1 MATITS
7 LNFAIRSSWDG
18 TALNRARDDLMALQA
33 QMRQISGASLHFTVD
48 ADTEEAKAK
57 IQELR
62 AQARDIQMGID
73 LNDGQLATA
82 EAKLDILARDR
93 EVDVR
98 VNDHDIADK
107 MDRISDSM
115 ENASVSAVNFG
126 NSSNRAGFMGKLAMA
141 GFAAALVVLPGLI
154 NLVGAS
160 LTGGMG
166 AAIIAVGILA
176 LKENEQLKAGW
187 EALWGDLKRVATESA
202 QPMLQPLLDAM
213 GMMRARINEMAP
225 AFRGL
230 FEAVAPAIK
239 PLTGGLLDLIQNL
252 MPGLQ
257 QALAQ
262 SGPMVAGFAEGLGK
276 LGTRV
281 SNMFAGMADGAV
293 GFGRLWSV
301 TFDQI
306 GFMMEQFG
314 VAAGKMSVTGTNL
327 WDRLLTGL
335 NQFIGGFL
343 DGLVQFTAALDAG
356 IGDSLSIFGLLGD
369 VMRGVLGPLG
379 ELVAAVSNV
388 LMPVM
393 DGAVQAVTP
402 VVAALMTGL
411 TPAIQSLVP
420 LAEALRPLMIML
432 GQTLADAIRQLAPLL
447 PPIVDALVAAL
458 IPAFQALIPALVP
471 VVQEFANGLKPI
483 LEMLPGVINTLS
495 PIVVGLAIA
504 FGQIVTWV
512 APLIPHLMQMY
523 VAWKLINGAMA
534 IGRGIMVAYTAVRVA
549 LTAATI
555 AGTAATWASNIA
567 MMANPIGLII
577 VAVGALAAAI
587 VWLATKTQFFQTVWE
602 GVKTGV
608 AAAWNWLKGAWDATG
623 GFLAMRWEQFTS
635 TIVNAWNTVWGA
647 ISGAWDSTVGFLK
660 MRWDQFTG
668 TIANAWNT
676 TWNAV
681 KTAAQAVWGFLTAA
695 WNQFLGILKAAWDIA
710 SGPLKVAWEVFWFA
724 IRAVPAMIW
733 AWAEVVWGHL
743 LGFFR
748 QSWETFVAI
757 FKPIWDALWNGIK
770 MAAENV
776 WNGLKVSWEFLW
788 NGIKAIWDW
797 WVGVV
802 HAVWD
807 PFWNGIKAA
816 AEAVWNA
823 LKGAWDWLW
832 NQLKATLDWWTNLVH
847 AIWDPFWN
855 WVKQAAENVW
865 NAIKA
870 SWDWLWNAVKGTW
883 DWIVG
888 VFHAVWDPF
897 WNGLK
902 AAAQAVWDAIKGA
915 WDWLWN
921 TLKTAW
927 ENFSGTL
934 RAGWE
939 NFWNWVRDFVT
950 GVWDAVTGKFGE
962 FKQKV
967 EDVFNAMVQKAEEIW
982 DKIRGIFAKPINF
995 VVDIWNDHVAGKFGL
1010 PELKRI
1016 EGFAT
1021 GGAVNGPGTATSD
1034 SIPARLSA
1042 GEHVWTAREVDAAG
1056 GQNAVYQM
1064 RQDVLNGTFPAYAN
1078 GGAVTGSISDK
1089 KVEDVKNFMRG
1100 EDGKPYQY
1108 GGVGN
1113 PSWDCSGLWSGIVN
1127 VLNGL
1132 PATAGRLFS
1141 TESDFESQGWTPGL
1155 SGRVTIG
1162 IMRGGGGPN
1171 SHMAG
1176 TVDGIN
1182 MESSG
1187 DNGVRMGGPARG
1199 SDNGMFSTH
1208 FTLPEIGGDFVSGG
1222 AGGGGGGGIV
1232 RRVLSNLFK
1241 TLTNPLINAIPNP
1254 FFPGVSDPYSG
1265 FPKNAATKLRDEIY
1279 EKIRGKEDQYG
1290 GDVGG
1295 TIPDGERLNIINEA
1309 LRITHTPPPSTIDSW
1324 QRGMNTLIQRESGWN
1339 SGAVNNWDSNAAA
1352 GNSSRGL
1359 AQVIPTTF
1367 NAHKVPGYDNID
1379 APIDNVAASIN
1390 YIKDRYGSI
1399 ENVQQANAA
1408 MPPKGYE
1415 TGTNSAAAGWSLV
1428 GENGPEMVNFRG
1440 GEQVKTFDDI
1450 IRALKDSATGQVRD
1464 LESKVSTELRTT
1476 MDRLAQVLTDDNR
1489 NNREQVA
1496 AEIRGLVER
1505 VSADVNQSGMRFA
1518 QSVEDA
1524 IERVLAAAGMQ
1535 LNLTMPV
1542 PQNAADAAAYA
1553 QEVANQ
1559 LLPQLE
1565 MMIRQRIGTR

>member
-57 IQELR
+57 IAELR

-93 EVDVR
+93 EVDIR
-98 VNDHDIADK
+98 LNDHDLANK
-107 MDRISDSM
+107 VDRISDSF

-126 NSSNRAGFMGKLAMA
+126 NSSNRAGFMGKVGLAA
-141 GFAAALVVLPGLI
+141 FAASLVVLPGLI
-154 NLVGAS
+154 NLVGAAM
-160 LTGGMG
+160 TGGMG

-176 LKENEQLKAGW
+176 LKENEQLKAGAKATW
-187 EALWGDLKRVATESA
+187 EEMKRIGAEAA
-202 QPMLQPLLDAM
+202 QPMLQPLLDTL
-213 GMMRARINEMAP
+213 GMVRARLGEMAP
-225 AFRGL
+225 AFKGL

-239 PLTGGLLDLIQNL
+239 PLTAGLLDLVQNL
-252 MPGLQ
+252 MPGLR
-257 QALAQ
+257 QALAE

-276 LGTRV
+276 FGTRL
-281 SNMFAGMADGAV
+281 SNMFAAMSDGAV

-301 TFDQI
+301 TFDQL

-327 WDRLLTGL
+327 WDRLLTGF
-335 NQFIGGFL
+335 NQFVGGFL
-343 DGLVQFTAALDAG
+343 DGLVEFTAALDSG

-379 ELVAAVSNV
+379 ELVAALSNV
-388 LMPVM
+388 LMPIM

-447 PPIVDALVAAL
+447 PPIVDALVSAL

-471 VVQEFANGLKPI
+471 VIQEFANGLKPI

-504 FGQIVTWV
+504 FGQIVQWV
-512 APLIPHLMQMY
+512 SPLIPHLMQMY

-577 VAVGALAAAI
+577 VAIGVLVAAI

-602 GVKTGV
+602 ALKTAM
-608 AAAWNWLKGAWDATG
+608 AAVWNWMKDAWNATV
-623 GFLAMRWEQFTS
+623 GFLAMRWEQFSS
-635 TIVNAWNTVWGA
+635 TIVNAWNTVWNGIKA
-647 ISGAWDSTVGFLK
+647 
-660 MRWDQFTG
+660 
-668 TIANAWNT
+668 
-676 TWNAV
+676 
-681 KTAAQAVWGFLTAA
+681 AAQAVWGFLTTA
-695 WNQFLGILKAAWDIA
+695 WNQFLGVIRAVWDA
-710 SGPLKVAWEVFWFA
+710 VSGPLKVAWDVFWFA
-724 IRAVPAMIW
+724 IRAVAASIW
-733 AWAEVVWGHL
+733 AWAEVVWGAL
-743 LGFFR
+743 LGFFQ
-748 QSWETFVAI
+748 QSWNTFVSI
-757 FKPIWDALWNGIK
+757 FQPIWDAVWGAIK
-770 MAAENV
+770 AAAEGV
-776 WNGLKVSWEFLW
+776 WNALRAAWQFLFDQLKAS
-788 NGIKAIWDW
+788 WDW
-797 WVGVV
+797 WSGLFNSIWQPFWNGVKAAAE
-802 HAVWD
+802 AVWNAIKGAWD
-807 PFWNGIKAA
+807 WLWNTIKGVWDWFAGVINAVWTPFWNGIKAA

-823 LKGAWDWLW
+823 IKAAWDWLW
-832 NQLKATLDWWTNLVH
+832 NV
-847 AIWDPFWN
+847 
-855 WVKQAAENVW
+855 
-865 NAIKA
+865 
-870 SWDWLWNAVKGTW
+870 
-883 DWIVG
+883 
-888 VFHAVWDPF
+888 
-897 WNGLK
+897 
-902 AAAQAVWDAIKGA
+902 
-915 WDWLWN
+915 
-921 TLKTAW
+921 LKTAW
-927 ENFSGTL
+927 DNFSGTL
-934 RAGWE
+934 RAGWDA
-939 NFWNWVRDFVT
+939 FWSWVRDFV
-950 GVWDAVTGKFGE
+950 GDVWNAITTKFGE
-962 FKQKV
+962 FKTKV
-967 EDVFNAMVQKAEEIW
+967 EEVFEAMVRKAEEIW
-982 DKIRGIFAKPINF
+982 DKIRGVFAKPINF

-1010 PELKRI
+1010 PSLTRI
-1016 EGFAT
+1016 DGFAT
-1021 GGAVNGPGTATSD
+1021 GGAVDGPGTGTSD

-1056 GQNAVYQM
+1056 GQNAVYAM
-1064 RQDVLNGTFPAYAN
+1064 RRDVLNGTFPAFAA
-1078 GGAVTGSISDK
+1078 GGAVTSSMSDQ
-1089 KVEDVKNFMRG
+1089 KVENVKNFMRG

-1199 SDNGMFSTH
+1199 SDNAMFGTH

-1222 AGGGGGGGIV
+1222 AGGGGGPGIV
-1232 RRVLSNLFK
+1232 RRILSNLFK

-1254 FFPGVSDPYSG
+1254 FFPGVGDPYAG
-1265 FPKNAATKLRDEIY
+1265 FPKKGAEKIRDSIY
-1279 EKIRGKEDQYG
+1279 DIIRGKEDEYG

-1295 TIPDGERLNIINEA
+1295 SIPDGDRLNIINEA

-1339 SGAVNNWDSNAAA
+1339 SAAVNNWDSNAAA

-1367 NAHKVPGYDNID
+1367 NAYKVPGYDNID

-1390 YIKDRYGSI
+1390 YIKARYGSI

-1408 MPPKGYE
+1408 LPPQGYE
-1415 TGTNSAAAGWSLV
+1415 SGTYSAAAGWSLV

-1496 AEIRGLVER
+1496 AEIRSLVER
-1505 VSADVNQSGMRFA
+1505 VSADVNQSGARFA
-1518 QSVEDA
+1518 DSVESA